1 MNKKQYLYSF
11 PNLLV
16 NIDNTVYQNFL
27 RFNKF
32 KKILLLT
39 LFNFMKDDDKELPI
53 ILSNIRV

>member
-16 NIDNTVYQNFL
+16 NIDNTVYHYFL